1 MITNAFGLI
10 YTGESNMSLKD
21 LTYSRSVAAVPFGGR
36 YRAIDFTLSNMVNSG
51 IVNVGL
57 IAQKNYHSLMDHLGS
72 GKEWD
77 LHRKR
82 DGLFILPPF
91 VTKENTGI
99 YRGTVEAF
107 KSVMGYIRRSSQRY
121 CVLTGSHSLFNSTFD
136 AMFEQHLDTGADITV
151 MYNEEGEAYE
161 NEEHYEDIRFIFNE
175 NKRAL
180 AMEIDAFRPK
190 SSLISMDTYIIEKT
204 LLEYLV
210 EESFSR
216 GSYDFVRDVLFRK
229 LDTLKLYGFRYDG
242 FVARLNSLT
251 SYFRHSMELLQQD
264 VRRDLFSV
272 SSPVYT
278 KVKDEVPAKY
288 TSDALAKNCLMADGC
303 VIEGEIENCVL
314 FRGVHVCKGAKIRNC
329 ILMQNS
335 EVLENA
341 SLQYVILDKSVLVKR
356 DRHMIGHPD
365 FPVIIR
371 KNAVI

>member
-1 MITNAFGLI
+1 MRKNAFGLI
-10 YTGESNMSLKD
+10 YTGESNLSLKD

-36 YRAIDFTLSNMVNSG
+36 YRAIDFTLSNLVNSG
-51 IVNVGL
+51 ITNVG
-57 IAQKNYHSLMDHLGS
+57 IVAQRNYHSLMDHLGS

-91 VTKENTGI
+91 VTKENTGL
-99 YRGTVEAF
+99 YRGTVDAL
-107 KSVMGYIRRSSQRY
+107 KSCMGYIRRSSQRY
-121 CVLTGSHSLFNSTFD
+121 CIFTGSHTIFNMAFD
-136 AMFEQHLDTGADITV
+136 EVLDRHIETGADITV
-151 MYNEEGEAYE
+151 LYNQEGEAYE
-161 NEEHYEDIRFIFNE
+161 QEEHFEDVRFVFDENE
-175 NKRAL
+175 RAQ

-190 SSLISMDTYIIEKT
+190 SNLISMDTYIIEKT

-210 EESFSR
+210 EECVSR
-216 GSYDFVRDVLFRK
+216 GNYDFVRDILFKK
-229 LDTLKLYGFRYDG
+229 LDTLKLMGFRYDG

-251 SYFRHSMELLQQD
+251 SYFRHTMQLLEPG
-264 VRRDLFSV
+264 VRRDLFSEG
-272 SSPVYT
+272 SPVYT

-288 TSDALAKNCLMADGC
+288 MEGAMPNNSIVADGC

-314 FRGVHVCKGAKIRNC
+314 FRGVHVAKGASVKNC

-335 EVLENA
+335 EIMENA
-341 SLQYVILDKSVLVKR
+341 SLQYVILDKSVIVKR
-356 DRHMIGHPD
+356 DRRMIGHPS